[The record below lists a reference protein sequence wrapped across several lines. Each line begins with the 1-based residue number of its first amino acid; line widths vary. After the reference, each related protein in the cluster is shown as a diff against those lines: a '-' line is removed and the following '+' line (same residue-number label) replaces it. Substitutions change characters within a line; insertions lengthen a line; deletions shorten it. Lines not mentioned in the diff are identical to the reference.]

1 VSLFATEK
9 LPSPMA
15 MTGIVSIDNWQRN
28 LVVSRPDTLGG
39 YEKLSW
45 RVAHEALV
53 RAEKVGWSSDVP
65 TVWAHGAGETD
76 IAWGLPGDKLTLLFH
91 FPAGKEVYTKLV
103 SQPGLTCFVMVD
115 RSSQRFTG
123 VRFRHG
129 LGD

>member
-1 VSLFATEK
+1 
-9 LPSPMA
+9 MA
-15 MTGIVSIDNWQRN
+15 MTGIVTIDNLRRN

-45 RVAHEALV
+45 RTAHEALV

-65 TVWAHGAGETD
+65 SLWAHTAESRNIAFGVPGEN
-76 IAWGLPGDKLTLLFH
+76 LTLSFH

-103 SQPGLTCFVMVD
+103 SRPGLTCFVTVD